1 MTMEPTLAPSRSEI
15 EGSDRGKS
23 SASQVPKAGTQMVD
37 LRGAGRPVRVEEEKP
52 RRHG

>member
-1 MTMEPTLAPSRSEI
+1 MTTEQTPAPSGSKI
-15 EGSDRGKS
+15 EGSHRGKS
-23 SASQVPKAGTQMVD
+23 TTSQVPKAGTQMVD